1 MDTLADD
8 LIDVLFV
15 EGDPS
20 IAELY
25 RHKLHLDGY
34 RVTVAKHV
42 GDWLDLDGRAWP
54 DIVYIEVSPAD
65 AESIASFKT
74 LRDDD
79 RLRNVPAI
87 ILTGAREPEFR
98 ERGIALG
105 PLDYLV
111 RPPAALSLWSVADD
125 VFAARS
131 VVSARAPLADV
142 DARVGSQPRRA
153 ATLP

>member
-1 MDTLADD
+1 MDSLAED
-8 LIDVLFV
+8 LVDVLFV

-34 RVTVAKHV
+34 RVTVAKHL
-42 GDWLDLDGRAWP
+42 GDWLELNGRARP
-54 DIVYIEVSPAD
+54 DIVYIEVQPGD

-79 RLRNVPAI
+79 RLRNVPTI

-98 ERGIALG
+98 ERGVALG
-105 PLDYLV
+105 ALDYLV
-111 RPPAALSLWSVADD
+111 RPPAIMPLCSAADD

-131 VVSARAPLADV
+131 AAPTRAPLADA
-142 DARVGSQPRRA
+142 DLRVGSLTA
-153 ATLP
+153 